1 MENLSLVAL
10 TPQEIA
16 PAQAQLASWCT
27 AKMRALGKEYAELQA
42 NLRVAKR
49 NRWSRGGLI
58 NAVGRTKKRI
68 SYYQKMKLA
77 VQHGYL
83 IVPNF
88 DIDVIAVR
96 VERDRPPALRDSYPS
111 FKVTNA
117 NPELLPAGQG
127 RYVDEAVRFIDYR
140 SAVDDPKRPGQKKTV
155 GDVIVNNYNEEVDFP
170 VIGIKPQ
177 ILEAAEH
184 AMALRIF
191 DRIGIVKGGKRSD
204 PLLIGQLIDPRSL
217 YIRTSPTVV
226 SFFIAWW
233 LNTEAL

>member
-68 SYYQKMKLA
+68 SYYQKIKLA
-77 VQHGYL
+77 VQRGYL

-96 VERDRPPALRDSYPS
+96 VQGDRPPALRDSYPS
-111 FKVTNA
+111 FKITNA
-117 NPELLPAGQG
+117 KPDLLPAGQG
-127 RYVDEAVRFIDYR
+127 RYVDQAVEFADYR
-140 SAVDDPKRPGQKKTV
+140 ETVADPKRPGQTKTIGNV
-155 GDVIVNNYNEEVDFP
+155 VVADYIEEVDFP

-191 DRIGIVKGGKRSD
+191 DRIGIVQHRRRSD
-204 PLLIGQLIDPRSL
+204 PILVGQLIDPRSL
-217 YIRTSPTVV
+217 YIRTRPDVV